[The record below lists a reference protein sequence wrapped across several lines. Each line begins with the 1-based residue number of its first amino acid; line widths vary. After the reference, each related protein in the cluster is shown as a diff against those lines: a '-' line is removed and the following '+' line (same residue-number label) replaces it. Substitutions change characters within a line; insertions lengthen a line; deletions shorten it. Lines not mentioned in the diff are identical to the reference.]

1 MQAAVA
7 AAMQPGHAPVAGIA
21 PQFPDSQDRDRMSKR
36 QVLPPDKSV
45 AFLIR
50 RAHLAFDRLLTARL
64 SEHGIKT
71 GFWYYLRAL
80 WIEEGV
86 SQKHLSHVTNVTE
99 GTTVSLLNDMSTRG
113 LIRRERDTIDRRQV
127 FVSLTP
133 KGRSLESQLLPKG
146 VDLINIALRGIPKE
160 DVAVCMD
167 VLHKVADNLEA
178 EFQNGA
184 EAEAAKAPGATRRR
198 TTQRKPSKPR

>member
-7 AAMQPGHAPVAGIA
+7 AAMQPGHAPIDGIS

-99 GTTVSLLNDMSTRG
+99 GTTVSLLNDMSTKG

-133 KGRSLESQLLPKG
+133 KGRLLEAQLLPKG
-146 VDLINIALRGIPKE
+146 VDLINIALRGISKE
-160 DVAVCMD
+160 DVAICMD

-178 EFQNGA
+178 EFQSAA
-184 EAEAAKAPGATRRR
+184 EADAAKAPGATRRR

>member
-1 MQAAVA
+1 
-7 AAMQPGHAPVAGIA
+7 
-21 PQFPDSQDRDRMSKR
+21 MSKR

-86 SQKHLSHVTNVTE
+86 SQRHLSHVTNVTE
-99 GTTVSLLNDMSTRG
+99 GTTVSLLNDMSSKG

-160 DVAVCMD
+160 DIAVCMD

-178 EFQNGA
+178 EFQNNA
-184 EAEAAKAPGATRRR
+184 ETDAAKAPGVTRRR

>member
-1 MQAAVA
+1 
-7 AAMQPGHAPVAGIA
+7 
-21 PQFPDSQDRDRMSKR
+21 MSKR
-36 QVLPPDKSV
+36 QLPPPEKSL

-80 WIEEGV
+80 WIEDGV

-99 GTTVSLLNDMSTRG
+99 GTTVSLLNDMTTKG
-113 LIRRERDTIDRRQV
+113 LIRRERDTVDRRQV
-127 FVSLTP
+127 FVSLTQ
-133 KGRSLESQLLPKG
+133 KGRSLEAQLLPKG
-146 VDLINIALRGIPKE
+146 IDLINIALRGIPKE
-160 DVAVCMD
+160 DINVCMD

-178 EFQNGA
+178 EFQDNA
-184 EAEAAKAPGATRRR
+184 DVEAGKAPGTTRRR
-198 TTQRKPSKPR
+198 TAQRKPSKPR

>member
-1 MQAAVA
+1 
-7 AAMQPGHAPVAGIA
+7 
-21 PQFPDSQDRDRMSKR
+21 MSKR

-64 SEHGIKT
+64 TEHGIKT

-99 GTTVSLLNDMSTRG
+99 GTTVSLLNDMSTKG
-113 LIRRERDTIDRRQV
+113 LIRRERDTVDRRQV

-133 KGRSLESQLLPKG
+133 KGRSLETQLLPKG
-146 VDLINIALRGIPKE
+146 VDLINIALRGISKE

-167 VLHKVADNLEA
+167 VLHRVADNLEA

-184 EAEAAKAPGATRRR
+184 DAETAKAAPGVTRRR
-198 TTQRKPSKPR
+198 TAQRKPSKPR

>member
-1 MQAAVA
+1 
-7 AAMQPGHAPVAGIA
+7 
-21 PQFPDSQDRDRMSKR
+21 MSKR
-36 QVLPPDKSV
+36 QVLPPHKSV

-64 SEHGIKT
+64 GEHGIKT

-99 GTTVSLLNDMSTRG
+99 GTTGSLLNDMASKG
-113 LIRRERDTIDRRQV
+113 LICRERDTNDRRQV

-133 KGRSLESQLLPKG
+133 KGRALEGQLLPIG
-146 VDLINIALRGIPKE
+146 VDLINIALRRIPKE
-160 DVAVCMD
+160 DIAVCMD
-167 VLHKVADNLEA
+167 VLHKVAENLEA
-178 EFQNGA
+178 EFQNNA
-184 EAEAAKAPGATRRR
+184 DVEAGRASGKARRR
-198 TTQRKPSKPR
+198 TAQGKASKDR